1 MCGQKNTARQGPF
14 ALRKP
19 QDGEAKMGLD
29 VCIIGAGWSGLYAC
43 KYALENGL
51 KPIVLERRDDI
62 GGVWNYTDDPATT
75 TVMKSTVSSSSRVV
89 TEASDFFMDENVGH
103 FMHHEE
109 VVNYLRQYTEHF
121 RLTEHIHLGCNV
133 KAVKKVGPTWEVTY
147 EQAGVTHVIRAAKL
161 AVCAGSNHKQK
172 PLSGPVSKF
181 SGQLWHAGDL
191 KEVRPGDFSE
201 QDRVLIYGGGE
212 TASDLVDL
220 LVKTPARVTW
230 AIRGGQHFLR
240 KTPFHS
246 RPGPGLF
253 RKHDFPLD
261 QLASPLIAAASPF
274 KKGAPGRRYI
284 ADFLSTGRLR
294 GYFGHGVPVWRNRFR
309 YGQQFFNKNGHA
321 VEHVA
326 TGRVTPQN
334 DVVAVR
340 GNEVEF
346 QSGERA
352 AFTHVIC
359 CFGYQFD
366 CPFLPQPYNRGDLDE
381 HFHFVFP
388 VDDPALAFLGFS
400 RPIIGSI
407 PLMTEMQCLW
417 VFRVWA
423 GKVSLPP
430 AQEQRIRQQNLNQ
443 RWGQRLPGRGR
454 MKTLVHPSTYAA
466 HMMKAAYP
474 DRKPGDVFKKNP
486 LRALRFLTWIPSAS
500 MLRAFDPELGGAEF
514 KRLWRQRRQGFLIGW
529 LLPLWVVVGRLLRIE
544 NLIDWSIR
552 RQSGT
557 PLMVTAENEDMQK
570 TEVDSVKLAD
580 YRTFDGPSAEAISEH
595 SNKRAA

>member
-1 MCGQKNTARQGPF
+1 
-14 ALRKP
+14 
-19 QDGEAKMGLD
+19 MGLD

-51 KPIVLERRDDI
+51 QPIVLERREGL

-89 TEASDFFMDENVGH
+89 TEASDFFMDEKVGH

-109 VVNYLRQYTEHF
+109 VLDYLQQYAANF
-121 RLTEHIHLGCNV
+121 GLTEHLHLGCTV
-133 KAVKKVGPTWEVTY
+133 KSVNKVGQEWEVTY
-147 EQAGVTHVIRAAKL
+147 EQAGVTQNIRVAKL

-172 PLSGPVSKF
+172 PLSGPVSNF
-181 SGQLWHAGDL
+181 TGQLWHAGDL
-191 KEVRPGDFSE
+191 KEVRPSDFSE

-220 LVKTPARVTW
+220 LVKTPAQVTW

-253 RKHDFPLD
+253 GKHDFPLD

-294 GYFGHGVPVWRNRFR
+294 GYFGHGVPVWRNRYR
-309 YGQQFFNKNGHA
+309 YGQQFFNKNGHS

-326 TGRVTPQN
+326 TGRVTPQD

-340 GNEVEF
+340 GKEVEF
-346 QSGERA
+346 QSGQRTS
-352 AFTHVIC
+352 FTHVIC

-366 CPFLPQPYNRGDLDE
+366 CPFLPHPYNQGSLDE
-381 HFHFVFP
+381 HFHFIFP
-388 VDDPALAFLGFS
+388 VDDPSLAFLGFS

-417 VFRVWA
+417 VFRVWS
-423 GKVSLPP
+423 GKVDLPTE
-430 AQEQRIRQQNLNQ
+430 QQQRIRQQNLNR

-466 HMMKAAYP
+466 HLWKASYP
-474 DRKPGDVFKKNP
+474 DRKPGDVFKKHP

-500 MLRAFDPELGGAEF
+500 MVRALNPELSGAEF
-514 KRLWRQRRQGFLIGW
+514 KHLWRQRRQGFLIGW
-529 LLPLWVVVGRLLRIE
+529 LLPLWVVIGRILRIE
-544 NLIDWSIR
+544 NLIDWSIQ
-552 RQSGT
+552 RQ
-557 PLMVTAENEDMQK
+557 TAGLSKSTAADENTKLSDDDCTEAVVSLTMHGSCPEQK
-570 TEVDSVKLAD
+570 VGNSQQ
-580 YRTFDGPSAEAISEH
+580 
-595 SNKRAA
+595 RAA